1 MLCGIQGQFLTA
13 FPDMRQTMFGKAH
26 GQLRTAEILPR
37 RSHYHEA
44 GSVIIRELL
53 KKRCI
58 SEDTYY
64 DLVGPDIGNM
74 LLETNVF
81 AYHIKSKEISFQSTV
96 MKRYCEE
103 NAAYWEVN
111 E

>member
-1 MLCGIQGQFLTA
+1 MLCEIQGQFLTA
-13 FPDMRQTMFGKAH
+13 FPDVRQKMFDTAH
-26 GQLRTAEILPR
+26 GQLETAKILPR
-37 RSHYHEA
+37 RSHYHKA

-81 AYHIKSKEISFQSTV
+81 AYHVKSHEISFQSTV

-103 NAAYWEVN
+103 NATLWK
-111 E
+111 